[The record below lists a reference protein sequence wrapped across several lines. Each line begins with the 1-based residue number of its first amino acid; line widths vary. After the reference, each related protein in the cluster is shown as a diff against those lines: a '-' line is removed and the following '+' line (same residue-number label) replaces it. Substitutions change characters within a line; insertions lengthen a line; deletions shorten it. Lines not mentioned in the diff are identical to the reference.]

1 MPSILETV
9 EANEKRESDLLKAI
23 PFLRFFNYGHLP
35 GHLHKV
41 VSPYRDLAY
50 QIAERGGDP
59 AERQV
64 ALRKLCESKDC
75 AVRALIPIEP
85 E

>member
-1 MPSILETV
+1 MPMTAILEAI
-9 EANEKRESDLLKAI
+9 EARESGLRKQV
-23 PFLRFFNYGHLP
+23 PFLRFFNFGHLP
-35 GHLHKV
+35 GHLQKV